1 MEFEK
6 YPECRRNTVYYFV
19 GLDEGMDEMLLLAPA
34 DFALLKTNSPVT
46 LSALFSAARNWL
58 LV

>member
-6 YPECRRNTVYYFV
+6 YREYRRNTVYYFV
-19 GLDEGMDEMLLLAPA
+19 GEGMDEMLLLAPP
-34 DFALLKTNSPVT
+34 DFPLLMTDSPVP
-46 LSALFSAARNWL
+46 LSGLFSSARDWL